1 MIGKLGF
8 KAAVT
13 VKDTVAKKMEEE
25 RKRKGEK
32 TPTSSPN
39 DPSEKKVI
47 TPISEEPS
55 DSGRPDHYISDEDP
69 DTSFV

>member
-13 VKDTVAKKMEEE
+13 VKDTVAKKIEEE

-39 DPSEKKVI
+39 DLSEKKVI
-47 TPISEEPS
+47 TPISEEP

>member
-13 VKDTVAKKMEEE
+13 VKDTVAKKIEEE

-39 DPSEKKVI
+39 DQSEKKVI
-47 TPISEEPS
+47 TPISEEPV
-55 DSGRPDHYISDEDP
+55 SGRPDHYISDEDP

>member
-13 VKDTVAKKMEEE
+13 VKDTVAKKIEEE

-39 DPSEKKVI
+39 DSSEKKVI
-47 TPISEEPS
+47 TPISEEQS